1 MCNDRL
7 YKYLDADGGLIMLY
21 YGTLMF
27 TNATQLN
34 DPFDCHPAYTHFIY
48 LGEHLKE
55 KKNTENREKIIKAAR
70 KCNPDIKIY
79 QYPLRASS
87 TNLLPHA
94 AVKTYSP
101 TGKSLTN
108 VNRS

>member
-1 MCNDRL
+1 MPNDRL
-7 YKYLDADGGLIMLY
+7 YKYLDADGGLMMLY

-55 KKNTENREKIIKAAR
+55 KKNAEAREKIIKAAR

-79 QYPLRASS
+79 QMTIDPEAFRL
-87 TNLLPHA
+87 
-94 AVKTYSP
+94 KEEQI
-101 TGKSLTN
+101 
-108 VNRS
+108 

>member
-1 MCNDRL
+1 MCNDRS
-7 YKYLDADGGLIMLY
+7 YKNLDADGGLMMLY

-55 KKNTENREKIIKAAR
+55 KKNVENRGKKIKAAR
-70 KCNPDIKIY
+70 KCNPEITIY
-79 QYPLRASS
+79 QMTIVPEVSRL
-87 TNLLPHA
+87 
-94 AVKTYSP
+94 KEEMI
-101 TGKSLTN
+101 
-108 VNRS
+108 

>member
-7 YKYLDADGGLIMLY
+7 YKYLDADGGLMMLY

-55 KKNTENREKIIKAAR
+55 KKNAEAREKIIKAAR

-79 QYPLRASS
+79 QMTIVPEALR
-87 TNLLPHA
+87 LKHEP
-94 AVKTYSP
+94 V
-101 TGKSLTN
+101 GF
-108 VNRS
+108 